1 MSSLSLQWL
10 SLLFAKA
17 LAVPALAG
25 YSVTWYD
32 EFDGPK
38 GSFPTGGWNVKITTP
53 AENFNDEQ
61 QFYTNYASNGQL
73 WGDGQLF
80 ITPEKRGS
88 NPQYWTSARLESQGA
103 WYCPPGK
110 AMIFQADLR
119 GPDFTGNPSNLQG
132 IWPAFWALGN
142 ACRNGGS
149 WPDCGEWDIFETIND
164 LGDKNQAVVHYKKTD
179 GQNGSLSG
187 QVQYTGGQYH
197 TWAIKV
203 DRRNSDWT
211 QQKLIWYKDGAEY
224 LTVTGA
230 NIGNFQIWEKL
241 AYKSFFMI
249 LNVAVGG
256 AGSHGGPWTS
266 ATIGGTA
273 AALRVKYVAVYHS
286 T

>member
-1 MSSLSLQWL
+1 MIAHIVGL

-17 LAVPALAG
+17 LAVPALSG
-25 YSVTWYD
+25 YSVVWSD

-38 GSFPTGGWNVKITTP
+38 GSFPTGGWNVIVRSP
-53 AENFNDEQ
+53 SQNANDEE
-61 QFYTNYASNGQL
+61 QFYTDYASNGQL

-80 ITPEKRGS
+80 IIPEKRGS
-88 NPQYWTSARLESQGA
+88 NPEYWTSARFESQQSWA
-103 WYCPPGK
+103 CPAGK

-119 GPDFTGNPSNLQG
+119 GPDFTGNPENLQG

-164 LGDKNQAVVHYKKTD
+164 LGDKNQGVVHYKPV
-179 GQNGSLSG
+179 NAPHGSQSG

-211 QQKLIWYKDGAEY
+211 QQKLIWYKDGTEY

-230 NIGNFQIWEKL
+230 TIGNFGIWEKL
-241 AYKSFFMI
+241 VYKAFYI
-249 LNVAVGG
+249 VLNVAVGG
-256 AGSHGGPWTS
+256 TDSYGGKWTS
-266 ATIGGTA
+266 KTVGGTA
-273 AALRVKYVAVYHS
+273 AALRVKYVAVYRS
-286 T
+286 N

>member
-1 MSSLSLQWL
+1 MIAGLAVI
-10 SLLFAKA
+10 SLLAAKA
-17 LAVPALAG
+17 LAVPALSG
-25 YSVTWYD
+25 YSVTWSD
-32 EFDGPK
+32 EFDGPYG
-38 GSFPTGGWNVKITTP
+38 GSPTGGWNRIVRTP
-53 AENFNDEQ
+53 AQNSNDEE
-61 QFYTNYASNGQL
+61 QFYTDYSSNGQL

-80 ITPEKRGS
+80 IIPDKRGS
-88 NPQYWTSARLESQGA
+88 NPEYWTSARFETTGA
-103 WYCPPGK
+103 WHCPAGK
-110 AMIFQADLR
+110 AMIFQAELR

-164 LGDKNQAVVHYKKTD
+164 LGDRNQGVLHFAKT
-179 GQNGSLSG
+179 NGDHDSRSG

-203 DRRNSDWT
+203 DRRNSDWN
-211 QQKLIWYKDGAEY
+211 QQKLIWYKDGTEY
-224 LTVTGA
+224 MSVTGA

-241 AYKSFFMI
+241 VYKSFYII

-256 AGSHGGPWTS
+256 TYSYGGKWTA
-266 ATIGGTA
+266 ATIDGTP

-286 T
+286 N

>member
-1 MSSLSLQWL
+1 MMITQLTGLSLF
-10 SLLFAKA
+10 FAKA
-17 LAVPALAG
+17 LAVPALSG

-119 GPDFTGNPSNLQG
+119 GPDFTGNPSNLQ
-132 IWPAFWALGN
+132 
-142 ACRNGGS
+142 
-149 WPDCGEWDIFETIND
+149 
-164 LGDKNQAVVHYKKTD
+164 
-179 GQNGSLSG
+179 
-187 QVQYTGGQYH
+187 
-197 TWAIKV
+197 
-203 DRRNSDWT
+203 DRRNTDWT